1 MSVDNA
7 EDQPIKKMDIKQL
20 IEASTNNM
28 LSELSHDCHV
38 NENHKK
44 DEYEEACLAEMKL
57 NSEKQANPNNP
68 FHTC

>member
-28 LSELSHDCHV
+28 LSELSHDCQV
-38 NENHKK
+38 NEKHEK
-44 DEYEEACLAEMKL
+44 DESEEACLSEMKL
-57 NSEKQANPNNP
+57 NSEKTSQSK
-68 FHTC
+68 